1 MDRASFT
8 WKDGTWFE
16 GNEPMLGPMS
26 HAWWMASSVF
36 DGARSIARLVPDLDR
51 HCARIIESGKAFGMT
66 APLTADE
73 IIALAWEGIEK
84 FPEDAIEKQR
94 QCSAANKEHEKH
106 CGNPWKENAISDAR
120 SLSGV
125 GALSFREHPPTWAI
139 QNTA

>member
-1 MDRASFT
+1 MDRVSFT

-36 DGARSIARLVPDLDR
+36 DGARSIARLAPDLDR

-73 IIALAWEGIEK
+73 IVPWRGKESRN
-84 FPEDAIEKQR
+84 FPKTR
-94 QCSAANKEHEKH
+94 NS
-106 CGNPWKENAISDAR
+106 ISGR
-120 SLSGV
+120 
-125 GALSFREHPPTWAI
+125 
-139 QNTA
+139 